1 MEARLGTLGYGKRG
15 MGSMWQLVEDEFEPE
30 RNLNQETLLAL
41 GNGYI
46 GMRGTFEEGVGTG
59 IRSVEGT
66 YLNGFYESDPIRYGE
81 KFQGYPDVGQ
91 TMLNVANAKV
101 VRLYVDGEL
110 MGWQNGR
117 FLHHTRTFDMRRG
130 VLRRELRWQSES
142 GKEVAVESERLVLHA
157 HKHLALIRYT
167 VTPLNFSGNIVL
179 YSGIDG
185 QAKNLSSDDDPR
197 LGAGMDEDVLQFR
210 EKVVGEET
218 AVLHQQTKTTGFHVV
233 CGVHNKVEGVAAH
246 PLVDDEFRLGHR
258 FAIEVAQG
266 EPVTLVKT
274 IAYATSQDVAEEE
287 LMAVVQEEL
296 AKGTAVGY
304 DALNAEQADFLA
316 DFWYHTDVVIK
327 GDDQLQLGLRFNMFH
342 LLQSVG
348 RDGHTNIAAKGLTG
362 QGYEGHTFWDT
373 EIYILPF
380 FLYTNPAIS
389 RKLLEYRYHIL
400 DKARQRARQMAH
412 PVGALFPWRTISGE
426 ECSAYY
432 PAGTAQYHINA
443 DVAFAIKRYHD
454 ATQDAEFMQQFGA
467 EILFETARLWLHV
480 GHYVDGK
487 FHIDA
492 VTGPDEYTAL
502 VNNNAYTNLMA
513 AENMRFAAHIADW
526 LQQEYPHTYQT
537 LAEKIALAPDEA
549 AAWAQAAA
557 QMFVPYDEARQL
569 LAQDDSF
576 LQKAVWDFANT
587 PADHYPLLLHY
598 HPLVLY
604 RYQVCKQADAVLAE
618 FLLHDHFDLAQK
630 RRDYDYYEPLTTH
643 DSSLSA
649 CIFGIMAAE
658 VGYPEKAYRYFIE
671 TAIADLDNKKG
682 NTKDGIHA
690 ANMAGAWLSIAFGF
704 GGMRVGDG
712 LIFNPII
719 PAHWESYSFRVQY
732 RGRLIE
738 VTVTQEAATYKL
750 LDGDPLEVQI
760 GGEGQ
765 WVL

>member
-1 MEARLGTLGYGKRG
+1 
-15 MGSMWQLVEDEFEPE
+15 MWQLVEDEFEPE

-110 MGWQNGR
+110 MGWENGR

-513 AENMRFAAHIADW
+513 TENMRFAAHIADW

>member
-1 MEARLGTLGYGKRG
+1 
-15 MGSMWQLVEDEFEPE
+15 MWQLVEDMFEPE

-46 GMRGTFEEGVGTG
+46 GMRGTFEEGVGAG
-59 IRSVEGT
+59 MRSVEGT

-110 MGWQNGR
+110 MGWENGR

-157 HKHLALIRYT
+157 HKHLALMRYT

>member
-1 MEARLGTLGYGKRG
+1 
-15 MGSMWQLVEDEFEPE
+15 MWQLVESEFEPE

-46 GMRGTFEEGVGTG
+46 GMRGTFEEGISGEV
-59 IRSVEGT
+59 RSVEGT

-110 MGWQNGR
+110 MRWENGR
-117 FLHHTRTFDMRRG
+117 FLSYSRTFDMRHG
-130 VLRRELRWQSES
+130 LLRRELHWQSSS

-197 LGAGMDEDVLQFR
+197 LGAGFDEDVLQFR
-210 EKVVGEET
+210 DRTITAET

-233 CGVHNKVEGVAAH
+233 CGIHNKMEGERPFTAQ
-246 PLVDDEFRLGHR
+246 PLVDDEYRLGHR
-258 FAIEVAQG
+258 FAIDAAQG
-266 EPVTLVKT
+266 EAVTLVKT
-274 IAYATSQDVAEEE
+274 IAYATSRDVDETE
-287 LMAVVQEEL
+287 LVAVVQREL
-296 AKGTAVGY
+296 ERGTAVGY
-304 DALNAEQADFLA
+304 QALKTEQADFMA
-316 DFWYHTDVVIK
+316 DFWYHADVVIK

-412 PVGALFPWRTISGE
+412 PIGALFPWRTIGGE

-443 DVAFAIKRYHD
+443 DVAFAIKRYYD

-467 EILFETARLWLHV
+467 EILFETARLWLNV
-480 GHYVDGK
+480 GHYNSDK

-513 AENMRFAAHIADW
+513 AENLRFAAHIADW

-537 LAEKIALAPDEA
+537 LAEKIALAPEEA

-557 QMFVPYDEARQL
+557 QMFVPYDEERQL

-618 FLLHDHFDLAQK
+618 FLLHDQFDLAQK
-630 RRDYDYYEPLTTH
+630 KRDYDYYEPLTTH

-658 VGYPEKAYRYFIE
+658 VGYPDKAYRYFID

-704 GGMRVGDG
+704 GGMRVGNG

-719 PAHWESYSFRVQY
+719 PSHWESYSFRVQY
-732 RGRLIE
+732 QGRLIE
-738 VTVTQEAATYKL
+738 VTVTQEASTYKL

-760 GGEGQ
+760 AGAGK
-765 WVL
+765 WVM